1 MAYTMKSKKV
11 YLQKRK
17 TKKGGATKKITGTSL
32 EKKLKTAQT
41 RLLTA
46 EKNLATAELNLAK
59 ANDKLRKQQ
68 SSLEASQSKF
78 KLATENLSLAMQN
91 IEKINAQIIEHR
103 QQRHFS
109 PKVQR
114 VSKPRT
120 L

>member
-17 TKKGGATKKITGTSL
+17 TKKGGATKKISGTSL
-32 EKKLKTAQT
+32 EKKLKTAET
-41 RLLTA
+41 RLVTA
-46 EKNLATAELNLAK
+46 EKNLATAELNLTK

-68 SSLEASQSKF
+68 LSLEASQSKF
-78 KLATENLSLAMQN
+78 NLATENLGLAMQN
-91 IEKINAQIIEHR
+91 IEKINAQIIQHR
-103 QQRHFS
+103 QQRQFS